1 VLAVLVWAL
10 AQALA
15 LALAVLVW
23 ALAGEWEC
31 ALVPE
36 PVLVLGPLELGK
48 DPLDNPPD
56 QL

>member
-1 VLAVLVWAL
+1 LASV
-10 AQALA
+10 
-15 LALAVLVW
+15 LAVLVW

-48 DPLDNPPD
+48 DPLDNPPVR
-56 QL
+56 L